1 MVGAHTAM
9 YPEEMSD
16 RREAIETFITYALR
30 HPEVRIVTP
39 MQLLHWLREPV
50 ALER

>member
-1 MVGAHTAM
+1 M

-16 RREAIETFITYALR
+16 RREAIETFITYALS